1 MDALAYSQTVREI
14 LERLGVSPRDSAR
27 LGQAVVHQV
36 VLPLEQRAEQAE
48 QRAAAA
54 GEMEAEVIKARQEKR
69 QADVAAALALLVA
82 ALAWLAWLVTIW
94 EGLI

>member
-1 MDALAYSQTVREI
+1 MDALTYSQAVRET
-14 LERLGVSPRDSAR
+14 LERLGVSQRDSAR

-54 GEMEAEVIKARQEKR
+54 GEI
-69 QADVAAALALLVA
+69 
-82 ALAWLAWLVTIW
+82 
-94 EGLI
+94 